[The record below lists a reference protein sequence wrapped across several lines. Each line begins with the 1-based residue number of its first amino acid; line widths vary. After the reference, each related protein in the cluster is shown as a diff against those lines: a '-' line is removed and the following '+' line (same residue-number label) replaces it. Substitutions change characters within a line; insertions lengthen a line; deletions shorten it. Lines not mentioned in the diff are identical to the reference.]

1 MADDSKPSGSW
12 WATLPGIITA
22 CGGLIGAATAM
33 IVALNQ
39 AGLIGKQASK
49 EAAQQQ
55 VAPAPSPQAGTAP
68 AEAAHAPDPKQAALP
83 ASTST
88 TADGA
93 PASGAPAA
101 AEATPRPADTAESAV
116 SKPTPANGPVAGR
129 YLVRIVL
136 KGDPATYFIT
146 AGYDIVSVAA
156 NAEPAR
162 VGQRTPPTLSGYV
175 GHFHIGSNDYEVDR
189 HGQIWQL
196 TAAGELASEAAGHA
210 TRLKQAS
217 GD

>member
-39 AGLIGKQASK
+39 AGLIGKPASK
-49 EAAQQQ
+49 ETAPPQVAVATPPQPGPAPTEDVHAA
-55 VAPAPSPQAGTAP
+55 APAPRQAVEPTAVGAETASAP
-68 AEAAHAPDPKQAALP
+68 AATAEAAPEAHAKP
-83 ASTST
+83 
-88 TADGA
+88 A
-93 PASGAPAA
+93 PANDPGA
-101 AEATPRPADTAESAV
+101 T
-116 SKPTPANGPVAGR
+116 R

-146 AGYDIVSVAA
+146 GGHDIVSVAA
-156 NAEPAR
+156 NAEPAKI
-162 VGQRTPPTLSGYV
+162 GQRTPPTLNGYV

-189 HGQIWQL
+189 HGQIWRV
-196 TAAGELASEAAGHA
+196 TAAGELGSEVAGHA
-210 TRLKQAS
+210 TRLKPQQ

>member
-39 AGLIGKQASK
+39 AGLIGKQAGK
-49 EAAQQQ
+49 DTAPQVELAPPPQPGPAQAEADH
-55 VAPAPSPQAGTAP
+55 APA
-68 AEAAHAPDPKQAALP
+68 PKQAALP
-83 ASTST
+83 TPGGTVAES
-88 TADGA
+88 A
-93 PASGAPAA
+93 PA
-101 AEATPRPADTAESAV
+101 AEATAKPADAPETPVA
-116 SKPTPANGPVAGR
+116 KPATANGTGAER

-146 AGYDIVSVAA
+146 VGHDIVSVAA
-156 NAEPAR
+156 NAEPTR
-162 VGQRTPPTLSGYV
+162 VGQRTPPTLNGYV
-175 GHFHIGSNDYEVDR
+175 GHFLIGGRDYEVDR
-189 HGQIWQL
+189 HGQVWRL
-196 TAAGELASEAAGHA
+196 AAAGGVETESAGHA
-210 TRLKQAS
+210 TRLKQAA